1 MSRFLLPFLLLIGRF
16 GLMAQTVRFNFSAAS
31 VSVPGWINMSGDPS
45 LGVVSAT
52 DPTTGISLTS
62 IATANWIPLSG
73 TGCAY
78 NGTGM
83 SNGTFFPAAVMV
95 NHWFQYGPTAVFNP
109 SVPQLKISGLNPNAI
124 YSIRMTGS
132 NSTSFNLNPS
142 RFTVAGRIDYGYSDV
157 NSNANT
163 YSGAIFNN
171 ITPDSSGALSVYI
184 NTVSGT
190 EAADICGLQVTLA
203 NPPLTFSDGLTRTGN
218 NVVFGGSTQKVG
230 SFTSTSYPRLMTNFS
245 WASPNMMLQ
254 TMDTTNAHDDEL
266 HLYPEAF
273 QVGLSSGS
281 PTSPSTLHRTYYGM
295 FCGNYQPS
303 ISMFASDGTN
313 SQSFA
318 LNQYDITLPMFANTL
333 TLDSLLTTDHSG
345 NLIFVPGVAHSGW
358 SLGGNAGINPS
369 SQYIGTT
376 DAQPLAFH
384 TNGVERLRVDTSG
397 NVGIGTLTPQSRL
410 AVNGTVTAKVVKVTP
425 TGWSDYVF
433 DSSYHLAPL
442 TEVDRYIRIHKHLPD
457 IVSAAQVR
465 QQGLDLGESQAA
477 QLKKIEELTLYVI
490 ELNKKVAVLAKENRQ
505 LKKMISR
512 AIKTK

>member
-1 MSRFLLPFLLLIGRF
+1 
-16 GLMAQTVRFNFSAAS
+16 
-31 VSVPGWINMSGDPS
+31 
-45 LGVVSAT
+45 
-52 DPTTGISLTS
+52 
-62 IATANWIPLSG
+62 
-73 TGCAY
+73 
-78 NGTGM
+78 
-83 SNGTFFPAAVMV
+83 
-95 NHWFQYGPTAVFNP
+95 
-109 SVPQLKISGLNPNAI
+109 
-124 YSIRMTGS
+124 
-132 NSTSFNLNPS
+132 
-142 RFTVAGRIDYGYSDV
+142 
-157 NSNANT
+157 
-163 YSGAIFNN
+163 
-171 ITPDSSGALSVYI
+171 
-184 NTVSGT
+184 
-190 EAADICGLQVTLA
+190 
-203 NPPLTFSDGLTRTGN
+203 
-218 NVVFGGSTQKVG
+218 
-230 SFTSTSYPRLMTNFS
+230 
-245 WASPNMMLQ
+245 
-254 TMDTTNAHDDEL
+254 
-266 HLYPEAF
+266 
-273 QVGLSSGS
+273 
-281 PTSPSTLHRTYYGM
+281 
-295 FCGNYQPS
+295 
-303 ISMFASDGTN
+303 MFASDGTN
-313 SQSFA
+313 SQSLA
-318 LNQYDITLPMFANTL
+318 LNQYDITLPMFANTP

-384 TNGVERLRVDTSG
+384 TNGLERLRVDTSG

-505 LKKMISR
+505 LVKMISR